1 MNLTLNFLDQ
11 PTAIT
16 DAAGTR
22 NFTYNPSHR
31 LASETNPA
39 IVNGVL
45 SYTYDTAGRFTAM
58 SFGNGSTT
66 FVAATHTY
74 DPMAWRK
81 AHNVALLASYLWQPV
96 GLDVPLMRIADNAE
110 EYYIVDGN
118 KNVIA
123 LKDSSGA
130 DIATYTYTP
139 FGAVENPTDGDENP
153 FRFSSEYH
161 DDETSFVY
169 YNYRYYSPKLGRWIK
184 RDPIEEEGGVNL
196 YGMIENNMIN
206 NIDENGLKVEEVHIG
221 NTYYFHVY
229 SNVRFYD
236 FWSSSEYLGTVTFEY
251 KPNSVVQDNEAGLA
265 IAQQLA
271 KQIDNGNSL
280 AVLAKTISD
289 GAGCLELTLRVAVV
303 GLDQVISVVEF
314 AQDPSIATAIGA
326 ITVIPGG
333 GALAKKI
340 IPLSEFRRLMKKWD
354 KATYG
359 SLADSIRDHASRHG
373 F

>member
-1 MNLTLNFLDQ
+1 MTAKTYADGNSVTYTYNGDGQLLTRTWARQVNGAPLVTTYSYDAAGRQTGYSYSDGTTPAVNLTLNFLDQ

-45 SYTYDTAGRFTAM
+45 SYTYDTAGRSTAM

-130 DIATYTYTP
+130 DVSTYTYTP
-139 FGAVENPTDGDENP
+139 FGAVEAPVDGDENP
-153 FRFSSEYH
+153 FRFSSEYA
-161 DDETSFVY
+161 DDETGLVY
-169 YNYRYYSPKLGRWIK
+169 YNYRYYSPQLGRWTK
-184 RDPIEEEGGVNL
+184 RDPIEEQGGSNL
-196 YGMIENNMIN
+196 YALLNNNSIN
-206 NIDENGLKVEEVHIG
+206 FMDKNGEI
-221 NTYYFHVY
+221 
-229 SNVRFYD
+229 
-236 FWSSSEYLGTVTFEY
+236 
-251 KPNSVVQDNEAGLA
+251 
-265 IAQQLA
+265 
-271 KQIDNGNSL
+271 SL
-280 AVLAKTISD
+280 ASKIMTRLAACRT
-289 GAGCLELTLRVAVV
+289 
-303 GLDQVISVVEF
+303 
-314 AQDPSIATAIGA
+314 
-326 ITVIPGG
+326 
-333 GALAKKI
+333 
-340 IPLSEFRRLMKKWD
+340 
-354 KATYG
+354 
-359 SLADSIRDHASRHG
+359 
-373 F
+373 